1 MTNREFMNEIIK
13 TVELIVPMVEDD
25 NAVDKLNGIKELAVL
40 EIEKLDEKNA
50 KRKAT
55 PSKAQ
60 KENEPIIAQ
69 IKEYLEGFDDF
80 LPAAIIAKN
89 LDLSVNKVSSLAK
102 KIEGIEIEEIKY
114 EKRKVNGYRLVR
126 NED

>member
-1 MTNREFMNEIIK
+1 MTKREFMNEI
-13 TVELIVPMVEDD
+13 VAVVDLVAPMVDD
-25 NAVDKLNGIKELAVL
+25 DSVDRLVGIKDLAIA
-40 EIEKLDEKNA
+40 EIESLDEKNA

-55 PSKAQ
+55 PSKVQ

-69 IKEYLEGFDDF
+69 IKEYLEGFDEF

-114 EKRKVNGYRLVR
+114 EKRKVNGYRLAVS
-126 NED
+126 ED